1 MDKTDI
7 NRQTNVSA
15 LLLIHSVGEVKR
27 ASVNF
32 IPRLPILVFRRTTEV
47 LSVIATT
54 AWRTKTS
61 FLVKKREKHIS
72 RCSAVVL
79 KENVS

>member
-7 NRQTNVSA
+7 NRQTNVPA

-61 FLVKKREKHIS
+61 FLVKNVRNIS
-72 RCSAVVL
+72 VL
-79 KENVS
+79 ALPLS

>member
-7 NRQTNVSA
+7 DRQTNVPA

-54 AWRTKTS
+54 A
-61 FLVKKREKHIS
+61 
-72 RCSAVVL
+72 
-79 KENVS
+79 